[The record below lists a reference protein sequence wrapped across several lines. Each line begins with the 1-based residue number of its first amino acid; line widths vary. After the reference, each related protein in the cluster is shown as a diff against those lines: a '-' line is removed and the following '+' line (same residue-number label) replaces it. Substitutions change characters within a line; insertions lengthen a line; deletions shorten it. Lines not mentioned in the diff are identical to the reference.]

1 MVNVRSKSLSFFF
14 PSLLSKEK
22 IIIQAWSRRNTKFG
36 LAQPTHPLNEEAPQ
50 CRSLCSYDS
59 AGAALKLHYGR
70 SDLFDTNTSIPI
82 VLLPNTVEVP
92 VRQFPI
98 LKRVRRNQK
107 LEDYCLIYALFVQ
120 VVSGVC
126 LLVRFIYDLFD
137 ADLLSVSGS
146 VTGSAQLMT

>member
-1 MVNVRSKSLSFFF
+1 MVSEKYEVRACTAHGS
-14 PSLLSKEK
+14 
-22 IIIQAWSRRNTKFG
+22 
-36 LAQPTHPLNEEAPQ
+36 LNEEAPQ

-92 VRQFPI
+92 VRQFPN

-126 LLVRFIYDLFD
+126 LGAIYLRFI
-137 ADLLSVSGS
+137 
-146 VTGSAQLMT
+146 